1 MENAMPP
8 TTTHPFW
15 RRWRVFAIAWLIAFA
30 VALCIDRAVASALA
44 PHFFAMKVNPVLR
57 AIEYG
62 GRTWVLLGVVALLVL
77 VHPRRWRAAAF
88 VFTSC
93 LVGAVMC
100 TVLKWAVG
108 RTRPVAD
115 MAIDVRPFDFDFFRG
130 GLQGLLEQRNLCF
143 PSGHATQVF
152 ALAACLALL
161 YPRARHAWFALAL
174 VVSLQRVVELA
185 HYPSDVVGGALIG
198 MLGFAAAAKLFRVDA
213 WAIARPGSDP
223 LAGAAPPA

>member
-1 MENAMPP
+1 MPRA
-8 TTTHPFW
+8 THPFLA
-15 RRWRVFAIAWLIAFA
+15 RWRLFACAWLAAF
-30 VALCIDRAVASALA
+30 VLALCIDRAVASTLA

-93 LVGAVMC
+93 LVGAVIC

-130 GLQGLLEQRNLCF
+130 GLPGLFEQRNLCF

-161 YPRARHAWFALAL
+161 YPRGRHAWFALAL
-174 VVSLQRVVELA
+174 VVSLQRVAELA

-198 MLGFAAAAKLFRVDA
+198 MLGFVAAAKLFRVDA
-213 WAIARPGSDP
+213 WEIARPGSDP
-223 LAGAAPPA
+223 LASG

>member
-77 VHPRRWRAAAF
+77 LHPRRWRAAAF

-93 LVGAVMC
+93 LIGAVAC

-115 MAIDVRPFDFDFFRG
+115 MAVDIQPFHFDFFRG
-130 GLQGLLEQRNLCF
+130 GLPGLLEQRNLCF

-198 MLGFAAAAKLFRVDA
+198 MLGFVAAAKLFRVDA
-213 WAIARPGSDP
+213 WAIARAGSDP
-223 LAGAAPPA
+223 LAR